1 MAFIHAAAHTTTMPL
16 YLFRRHSPPRF
27 TIGQS
32 NFARTI
38 MGMEIQNQSLPQT
51 YSPLSEG
58 DVVFTHEELEL
69 ARQAEVAGEVSVDAI
84 VVKDG
89 AIIGRGFDAQISR
102 HDLSAHAQNRGGK
115 GVSAR
120 WTGEALSEILSV
132 ESLTTSLRNGVPI
145 VDGISFGI
153 KQGETF
159 ALLGES
165 GCGKS
170 MTALSLLRLLPDG
183 VVNAGGSVRLDGVE
197 LFELRER
204 EMRGVRG
211 GTAAMI
217 FQEPALSL
225 NPVLTVGQQIAEV
238 LALHQ
243 GMRGAEVLQRCVE
256 LLDQVG
262 ISDAARRV
270 TEYPFQL
277 SGGMKQRVMIAMALA
292 GQPKLLIADEPTTAL
307 DVTIQAQVLQLLHD
321 TQDATGMSLL
331 LITHDLGVVAE
342 MAHQV
347 GVMYAGQIVEQASRA
362 QLFAQP
368 LHPYTQKLFA
378 ALPDATRRNQ
388 PLTAIPGNVPPLGSI
403 TQGCRFAPRCD
414 KAWALCSEQTPG
426 WTVLEDGRGVRC
438 HLYGRTEER
447 GLRTDIPYPLFPIP
461 LAGEGNSVLSTQS
474 SVLLQV
480 ENLQVYFPT
489 RKGILQRVVG
499 QVKAV
504 DGVSLEIPQ
513 GRTLAL
519 VGESGCGKTT
529 LGKAL
534 LQLIPPTAGSVQFAG
549 HELTGL
555 AARELRN
562 RRSAM
567 QMVFQDPYAS
577 LNPKMRVAEILE
589 EGMAALNIGGNSVA
603 RQAQLD
609 ILLDQVGL
617 ARAAK
622 WRYPHEFSG
631 GQRQRIAIARALAVS
646 PQLLICDEPTS
657 ALDVSV
663 QAQIL
668 NLLKSL
674 QQGLNLS
681 YLFITHN
688 LAVVEYLAHEV
699 CVMYLGR
706 IVERG
711 KTEEVLRAP
720 KHPYT
725 QALLS
730 AVPRIDGKGREFI
743 KLKGDLPSPSNPPQ
757 GCHFAPRCTHA
768 MAVCRA
774 AYPDATGISATHVVH
789 CYLYGSDLG

>member
-1 MAFIHAAAHTTTMPL
+1 D
-16 YLFRRHSPPRF
+16 S
-27 TIGQS
+27 
-32 NFARTI
+32 
-38 MGMEIQNQSLPQT
+38 
-51 YSPLSEG
+51 
-58 DVVFTHEELEL
+58 
-69 ARQAEVAGEVSVDAI
+69 
-84 VVKDG
+84 
-89 AIIGRGFDAQISR
+89 SR
-102 HDLSAHAQNRGGK
+102 HDDRVGMNPDLPK
-115 GVSAR
+115 
-120 WTGEALSEILSV
+120 
-132 ESLTTSLRNGVPI
+132 
-145 VDGISFGI
+145 
-153 KQGETF
+153 KQAIT
-159 ALLGES
+159 
-165 GCGKS
+165 
-170 MTALSLLRLLPDG
+170 
-183 VVNAGGSVRLDGVE
+183 
-197 LFELRER
+197 
-204 EMRGVRG
+204 
-211 GTAAMI
+211 
-217 FQEPALSL
+217 
-225 NPVLTVGQQIAEV
+225 
-238 LALHQ
+238 
-243 GMRGAEVLQRCVE
+243 QRCIE

-262 ISDAARRV
+262 IPDAARRV
-270 TEYPFQL
+270 KEYPFQF

-307 DVTIQAQVLQLLHD
+307 DVTIQAQVLQLLRD
-321 TQDATGMSLL
+321 TQDATGMALL

-342 MAHQV
+342 MAHRV
-347 GVMYAGQIVEQASRA
+347 GVMYAGQIVEQASRE
-362 QLFAQP
+362 QLFAKP
-368 LHPYTQKLFA
+368 LHPYTQQLFA
-378 ALPDATRRNQ
+378 ALPDAARRGE
-388 PLTAIPGNVPPLGSI
+388 PLAAIPGSVPPPGSI

-414 KAWALCSEQTPG
+414 KAWALCGEQTPE

-438 HLYGRTEER
+438 HLYSELVAGSLLPVAKGENQTIESKQA
-447 GLRTDIPYPLFPIP
+447 GVGYPPQATGYP
-461 LAGEGNSVLSTQS
+461 
-474 SVLLQV
+474 LLQV
-480 ENLQVYFPT
+480 ENLQVYFPI

-534 LQLIPPTAGSVQFAG
+534 LQLIPPTAGSVRLGG

-555 AARELRN
+555 AARELRA
-562 RRSAM
+562 RRAAM

-589 EGMAALNIGGNSVA
+589 EGMAALNIGSGSAA
-603 RQAQLD
+603 RQTLID
-609 ILLDQVGL
+609 TLLDQVGL
-617 ARAAK
+617 ARGAK

-674 QQGLNLS
+674 QQELNLS

-720 KHPYT
+720 RHPYT

-730 AVPRIDGKGREFI
+730 AVPRIDGKGREYI
-743 KLKGDLPSPSNPPQ
+743 NLAGDLPSPANPPP
-757 GCHFAPRCTHA
+757 GCHFAPRCALASAHCRETSPEERNVATAHSVRCHHA
-768 MAVCRA
+768 
-774 AYPDATGISATHVVH
+774 
-789 CYLYGSDLG
+789 

>member
-1 MAFIHAAAHTTTMPL
+1 
-16 YLFRRHSPPRF
+16 
-27 TIGQS
+27 
-32 NFARTI
+32 
-38 MGMEIQNQSLPQT
+38 MEDILN
-51 YSPLSEG
+51 
-58 DVVFTHEELEL
+58 
-69 ARQAEVAGEVSVDAI
+69 VSGLI
-84 VVKDG
+84 T
-89 AIIGRGFDAQISR
+89 Q
-102 HDLSAHAQNRGGK
+102 
-115 GVSAR
+115 
-120 WTGEALSEILSV
+120 
-132 ESLTTSLRNGVPI
+132 LRNGARI
-145 VDGISFGI
+145 VDDISFSI
-153 KQGETF
+153 KAGETF

-183 VVNAGGSVRLDGVE
+183 VVHTGGTAQLNGVD
-197 LFELRER
+197 LFGLPER
-204 EMRGVRG
+204 EMRAVRG
-211 GTAAMI
+211 GKIAMI
-217 FQEPALSL
+217 FQEPGLCL
-225 NPVLTVGQQIAEV
+225 NPVMTVGLQITEV

-243 GMRGAEVLQRCVE
+243 SLYGIAAKLRSVE
-256 LLDQVG
+256 LLAQVG
-262 ISDAARRV
+262 IPDAERRV
-270 TEYPFQL
+270 TEYPFQF

-292 GQPKLLIADEPTTAL
+292 GQPELLVADEPTTAL
-307 DVTIQAQVLQLLHD
+307 DVTIQAQVLQLLRD
-321 TQDATGMSLL
+321 TQDKTGMSLM

-342 MAHQV
+342 MAHRV

-362 QLFAQP
+362 QLFAHP

-378 ALPDATRRNQ
+378 ALPGATQCNQ
-388 PLTAIPGNVPPLGSI
+388 LLAAIPGSVPPLGSI

-414 KAWALCSEQTPG
+414 KAWSLCHEQTPA
-426 WTVLEDGRGVRC
+426 WTVMGDGQGVRC
-438 HLYGRTEER
+438 HLYQGLGTRGKGLENGGEFKEEQSHVFASPQPPAPSPS
-447 GLRTDIPYPLFPIP
+447 LLAVKDLQVHFPI
-461 LAGEGNSVLSTQS
+461 
-474 SVLLQV
+474 
-480 ENLQVYFPT
+480 
-489 RKGILQRVVG
+489 RKGILQRTVG

-534 LQLIPPTAGSVQFAG
+534 LQLIPPTAGSVKFDG
-549 HELTGL
+549 REMVGL
-555 AARELRN
+555 GVGALRLH
-562 RRSAM
+562 RASM

-589 EGMAALNIGGNSVA
+589 EGMTALNIGSNSAA
-603 RQAQLD
+603 RQSHID
-609 ILLDQVGL
+609 NLLDQVGM
-617 ARAAK
+617 ARNTK

-646 PQLLICDEPTS
+646 PQLLVCDEPTS

-674 QQGLNLS
+674 QQELNLS
-681 YLFITHN
+681 YLFISHN

-711 KTEEVLRAP
+711 TAAEVLHSP

-730 AVPRIDGKGREFI
+730 AVPRIDGEGRERI
-743 KLKGDLPSPSNPPQ
+743 KLEGDLPSSATPLR
-757 GCHFAPRCTHA
+757 GCHSGARP
-768 MAVCRA
+768 
-774 AYPDATGISATHVVH
+774 
-789 CYLYGSDLG
+789 